1 MAPKVAVITA
11 ASSGIGA
18 ACARDLARRGYKV
31 SLLARSSAVLD
42 LAAELG
48 GVATLGSLTH
58 DEDLRRLCST
68 TLETFGRIDALVNN
82 AGHPAK
88 GGLLDLSDDQ
98 WRDGLDMLLMPVI
111 RLARLVTPFF
121 EGQGGGAIVNISSF
135 AAQEPSLPRP
145 VSSVFRAA
153 LSSFTKLYADQ
164 HAAKNIRMNSLLAGW
179 VDTYPVQ
186 AADLAHIP
194 MGRPAQPQEI
204 ANVVAFLLSEEASYL
219 TAQNLSVD
227 GGLLRG
233 L

>member
-1 MAPKVAVITA
+1 
-11 ASSGIGA
+11 
-18 ACARDLARRGYKV
+18 
-31 SLLARSSAVLD
+31 
-42 LAAELG
+42 
-48 GVATLGSLTH
+48 
-58 DEDLRRLCST
+58 
-68 TLETFGRIDALVNN
+68 
-82 AGHPAK
+82 
-88 GGLLDLSDDQ
+88 
-98 WRDGLDMLLMPVI
+98 
-111 RLARLVTPFF
+111 
-121 EGQGGGAIVNISSF
+121 
-135 AAQEPSLPRP
+135 
-145 VSSVFRAA
+145 VFRAA